1 MSEERTPLVLLHGF
15 TGTAAA
21 WGLVRPLLEE
31 RYELL
36 VPTLAGHHGGP
47 PLPAA
52 LDSEALVAPVVAAMD
67 ERGWA
72 TAHVV
77 GNSLGGWVALQLAER
92 GRARTV
98 TALAPAGGWAA
109 GDESWR
115 DVLSF
120 FVDMQQQVKAIAPQ
134 AAALAATPQGRRGA
148 TAAITVNWEHLT
160 PEVVEELLVGVA
172 RCDGAPALIAHAT
185 EAGWPLDPARVTC
198 PLRFVWGHEDRL
210 LPWPSAAAGYRAAFP
225 AAEWIELADIGHCP
239 QLDVPLETAQ
249 LILGHAS

>member
-1 MSEERTPLVLLHGF
+1 MTQERTPLVLLHGF

-21 WGLVRPLLEE
+21 WDLVRPLLEE
-31 RYELL
+31 RHELL

-52 LDSEALVAPVVAAMD
+52 LDSEALVAPVMAAMD
-67 ERGWA
+67 ERGWE

-92 GRARTV
+92 GRARSV

-115 DVLSF
+115 AVLAF

-160 PEVVEELLVGVA
+160 PAVVEELLIGVA
-172 RCDGAPALIAHAT
+172 GCDGAPALIAHAT
-185 EAGWPLDPARVTC
+185 AQGWPLDPARVTC

-225 AAEWIELADIGHCP
+225 AAEWIELDGVGHCP